1 MQGEGRHM
9 IHLMHA
15 VALIGLLIGF
25 VPALASAQPARPLDR
40 DAWIALAK
48 SGFRLPEGQR
58 PIDWL
63 VEMNAL
69 VASPDPVLRDDV
81 AYSAAERWILRD
93 KVVSPD
99 ERRTLIRQWTTA
111 V

>member
-1 MQGEGRHM
+1 
-9 IHLMHA
+9 MHA

-25 VPALASAQPARPLDR
+25 VPALANAQPARPLDR

-81 AYSAAERWILRD
+81 AYSAAERWIYATRSSHPT
-93 KVVSPD
+93 KCAP
-99 ERRTLIRQWTTA
+99 
-111 V
+111 

>member
-1 MQGEGRHM
+1 M

-15 VALIGLLIGF
+15 VAPIGLLIGF

-81 AYSAAERWILRD
+81 AYSAAERWIYAKRSSHPT
-93 KVVSPD
+93 KCAP
-99 ERRTLIRQWTTA
+99 
-111 V
+111 